1 MTGAQSARKVH
12 LLLEKFRIHLS
23 MSLRALKW
31 IIKDLQTMLGTIDFT
46 PVSRRVGSMLFF
58 AGGRA
63 STTKE
68 LLQRLQLE
76 ELRLKELLLK
86 ELLLE
91 HLWTSTG
98 IGKEKTPRRSAK

>member
-1 MTGAQSARKVH
+1 
-12 LLLEKFRIHLS
+12 
-23 MSLRALKW
+23 
-31 IIKDLQTMLGTIDFT
+31 MLGTIDFT

-58 AGGRA
+58 TGGRA

-68 LLQRLQLE
+68 LLLQRLQLE